1 MTQPQP
7 APTSHRREDGRVP
20 AHALVLVPALGSDER
35 LWESMIDRLDVA
47 VETLVIRGVG
57 DTIAAMADSV
67 VEQAP
72 ERFYLAGNSMGGY
85 VALEVALSHPDR
97 VAGLALLNASAI
109 AAPSDRRAS
118 SLQLIEMAENGQFGQ
133 AVARISSAVAAGR
146 ADVQQIAATMALDL
160 GDDVFMQQQRAVL
173 DRRDLRTELGEL
185 DVPTIVLAGEKDVIT
200 PPGLGEELARLIPGA
215 ELVVLDGIGH
225 LSSLEDPDTVAFHLT
240 RWLRVRGKGQSTRRA
255 GGRPAHAR

>member
-1 MTQPQP
+1 
-7 APTSHRREDGRVP
+7 VP
-20 AHALVLVPALGSDER
+20 AYPLVLVPALGSDER
-35 LWESMIDRLDVA
+35 LWESMIGRLDVA

-57 DTIAAMADSV
+57 DTIAAMADNV
-67 VEQAP
+67 VDQAP

-85 VALEVALSHPDR
+85 VALEVALRHEDR
-97 VAGLALLNASAI
+97 VAGLALLNTSAI
-109 AAPSDRRAS
+109 AAPPDRRAS
-118 SLQLIEMAENGQFGQ
+118 SLQLIEMAENGQFEE

-146 ADVQQIAATMALDL
+146 ADVRQIASAMALDL
-160 GDDVFMQQQRAVL
+160 GDHTFRQQQGAVV

-225 LSSLEDPDTVAFHLT
+225 LSSLEDPDAVALHLT
-240 RWLRVRGKGQSTRRA
+240 RWLRESGNGPARRRA
-255 GGRPAHAR
+255 GGRSAHAH